1 MRKYQNITLSLP
13 KELIQKVKHIAVER
27 NTSISALLTS
37 LLEELVNREESYQKY
52 IYNILNFQ
60 KKVLTL
66 EQMEQSRGGEKIYMK
81 ESNYQFVDTNI
92 LVYAYDKSAGGK
104 NT

>member
-37 LLEELVNREESYQKY
+37 LLEELVNREESYQKVY
-52 IYNILNFQ
+52 LQ
-60 KKVLTL
+60 HLKLL
-66 EQMEQSRGGEKIYMK
+66 EEGFDLG
-81 ESNYQFVDTNI
+81 TNGAI
-92 LVYAYDKSAGGK
+92 TWRREDLYERK
-104 NT
+104 